1 MLVSC
6 CLSSDWDLW
15 RLVVRP
21 VEHPMKGLVDWELRS
36 GQLADLEQAADQTE
50 ITDQTEIRPRLDRDQ
65 TEIRPRSGQLADLEQ
80 AANHVLLVH
89 AFHHL
94 LHS

>member
-50 ITDQTEIRPRLDRDQ
+50 IRPRSDRDQ